1 VLILNAKSILGA
13 LATVGVAVG
22 VTATDEGLHEETGG
36 SLERACAGLTTDRQ
50 LEHALAAARAFSNG
64 GDDQICSSIQVRLL
78 TAAPQRQD
86 LREPPIQT
94 VRHESE

>member
-1 VLILNAKSILGA
+1 MLILNAKSILGA

-22 VTATDEGLHEETGG
+22 LTATDEGRHEATGG

-64 GDDQICSSIQVRLL
+64 GDDQICSAIQVSLP
-78 TAAPQRQD
+78 TARQRQD

-94 VRHESE
+94 VRHEYE

>member
-22 VTATDEGLHEETGG
+22 VTATDEGRHEEAGA
-36 SLERACAGLTTDRQ
+36 SLERACAGLATDRQ

-64 GDDQICSSIQVRLL
+64 GDDQICSSIQAPLL
-78 TAAPQRQD
+78 TAPPGQD
-86 LREPPIQT
+86 LREPPTQT
-94 VRHESE
+94 ARHEYE